1 MSVRVQQHPDPSPT
15 EKDLAV
21 TKESDAGSM
30 TSIQKDDPAT
40 HPKRSRAKDFL
51 LIGTVTLAMILN
63 VRPSFPFTRVVRGCA
78 YINGTSR
85 PRT

>member
-1 MSVRVQQHPDPSPT
+1 MSVQVQQHPDPSPT

-30 TSIQKDDPAT
+30 ISIQKDDPAT

-51 LIGTVTLAMILN
+51 LIGTVTLTMILN
-63 VRPSFPFTRVVRGCA
+63 VSPSLFTRVTHPYP